1 MKKIIGSELLK
12 APANPFPQI
21 ISPENWQKLVALENR
36 HVISIVTEYTGLCRP
51 HKVTVI
57 TDTPEEIAAMRQM
70 ALRTGEDRLLR
81 LPGHT
86 IHYDSYFDQGRD
98 KEHTRILVS
107 DQSQMNARL
116 NTLDRQTGLKEIRA
130 LLDGIMR
137 GKELFVHFYCLGPLD
152 SAFAIPA
159 LQLTDSAYVAHCEDL
174 LYRQGYAEFQRLKG
188 SDRFFH
194 FVHSAGELDELGC
207 TKNIAQ
213 RRIYVDLEANRVL
226 SINNQYAG
234 NSVGLKKLALRLAI
248 NKANHE
254 DWLAEHMFVMGVH
267 SPRCE
272 RTTYFTG
279 AFPSACGKTS
289 TAMLPGQTIVGDDI
303 AYLRIDNEGICRAVN
318 IESGIFGIIADVNP
332 VDDALIYSC
341 LTTPRELIF
350 SNVLVK
356 DGQPYWLGMGCE
368 TPDVGFNHSGEW
380 YKGKKDASGKEVPLA
395 HKNARYTMRLSE
407 LENLD
412 PRADDP
418 TGVPVSAV
426 VYGGRDSDTNPP
438 ILQALD
444 WNHGVLLGATLE
456 SETTAAIL
464 GQEGRRTFSPM
475 ANLDF
480 IVVPLGVY
488 IENHLKFGT
497 RLKKPPLV
505 FATNYFLKNSAGNY
519 LNAKTDKKVWILW
532 AEGRVHGEYDAL
544 PTPVGFL
551 PRYVDLR
558 KLFQTVFAKDYCLS
572 EYEEQFTLRVPKLL
586 EKLERLLPIYQ
597 SEAAP
602 PEFFRQIE
610 RQKIGLEQLQKQY
623 GKMEISP
630 LQIAAYR

>member
-70 ALRTGEDRLLR
+70 ALRTGEERLLR

-254 DWLAEHMFVMGVH
+254 DWLAEHIVRYGR
-267 SPRCE
+267 SL
-272 RTTYFTG
+272 
-279 AFPSACGKTS
+279 S
-289 TAMLPGQTIVGDDI
+289 TLRAHDI
-303 AYLRIDNEGICRAVN
+303 FHG
-318 IESGIFGIIADVNP
+318 
-332 VDDALIYSC
+332 
-341 LTTPRELIF
+341 
-350 SNVLVK
+350 
-356 DGQPYWLGMGCE
+356 
-368 TPDVGFNHSGEW
+368 
-380 YKGKKDASGKEVPLA
+380 
-395 HKNARYTMRLSE
+395 RLSKR
-407 LENLD
+407 LRQD
-412 PRADDP
+412 QHR
-418 TGVPVSAV
+418 
-426 VYGGRDSDTNPP
+426 
-438 ILQALD
+438 
-444 WNHGVLLGATLE
+444 H
-456 SETTAAIL
+456 AARPDHC
-464 GQEGRRTFSPM
+464 RR
-475 ANLDF
+475 
-480 IVVPLGVY
+480 
-488 IENHLKFGT
+488 
-497 RLKKPPLV
+497 
-505 FATNYFLKNSAGNY
+505 
-519 LNAKTDKKVWILW
+519 
-532 AEGRVHGEYDAL
+532 
-544 PTPVGFL
+544 
-551 PRYVDLR
+551 
-558 KLFQTVFAKDYCLS
+558 
-572 EYEEQFTLRVPKLL
+572 
-586 EKLERLLPIYQ
+586 
-597 SEAAP
+597 
-602 PEFFRQIE
+602 
-610 RQKIGLEQLQKQY
+610 
-623 GKMEISP
+623 
-630 LQIAAYR
+630 